1 MGAANCTCDS
11 RSVTRSQISRSSP
24 MGEGILH
31 SQSNVSASDD
41 ITQTI
46 RSPSL
51 VANRSRAKYRARAL
65 STATPANP
73 NHPGYRPEI
82 DGLRAL
88 AVTSV
93 IGFHAFPNA
102 VRGGFIGVDIFF
114 VISGYLITNIIGS
127 SLRQGNFSVAEF
139 YARRIK
145 RIFPALLVVLSAC
158 FAFGWFTLFSDELEK
173 FGKHVAGGAGFVSNL
188 VLWNES
194 GYFDADAESKPLLHL
209 WSLGIEEQFYFFWPL
224 ALL

>member
-1 MGAANCTCDS
+1 MGAANCTRDS

-65 STATPANP
+65 STAAPANP

-102 VRGGFIGVDIFF
+102 VRGGFIGVDIFCDLGLPDDEHHRKLAIFDQNEVFCKGRQCSLLRDGMPLFRDHESESHYSEYGSAQVAKLF
-114 VISGYLITNIIGS
+114 VAWAKI
-127 SLRQGNFSVAEF
+127 
-139 YARRIK
+139 
-145 RIFPALLVVLSAC
+145 
-158 FAFGWFTLFSDELEK
+158 
-173 FGKHVAGGAGFVSNL
+173 NL
-188 VLWNES
+188 PCIL
-194 GYFDADAESKPLLHL
+194 DH
-209 WSLGIEEQFYFFWPL
+209 
-224 ALL
+224 